1 MHYLIPGKS
10 PVATE
15 LKRAIAATLG
25 GLLYS
30 LGVNLFIVP
39 LGLYNGGLMGYCQLI
54 RTLLI
59 TYLHITPP
67 FDIAGILYFLANI
80 PIMIISWIKLDK
92 KFVFRAILNIAV
104 VTLFLSIIPV
114 KAVIQGDIITNCLV
128 GGVITGAGTGVS
140 LWAATPGGGTDLI
153 GLMLIKKG
161 TRFSVGRLN
170 LLVDVVLYV
179 ICLLM
184 FNIQV
189 AIYSIVFSAVST
201 FVIDKLHQ
209 QNINVQALIVTDNPS
224 EELRK
229 ALIQKLDR
237 GITKLPA
244 EGGYSGKDKT
254 AFMIVLSKYEA
265 PELVATV
272 KEHDPDAFITFNEGT
287 RIFGNFERR
296 L

>member
-1 MHYLIPGKS
+1 
-10 PVATE
+10 
-15 LKRAIAATLG
+15 
-25 GLLYS
+25 
-30 LGVNLFIVP
+30 
-39 LGLYNGGLMGYCQLI
+39 
-54 RTLLI
+54 
-59 TYLHITPP
+59 
-67 FDIAGILYFLANI
+67 
-80 PIMIISWIKLDK
+80 
-92 KFVFRAILNIAV
+92 
-104 VTLFLSIIPV
+104 
-114 KAVIQGDIITNCLV
+114 
-128 GGVITGAGTGVS
+128 
-140 LWAATPGGGTDLI
+140 
-153 GLMLIKKG
+153 MLIKKG
-161 TRFSVGRLN
+161 TRFSVGRVN
-170 LLVDVVLYV
+170 LIVDVVLYV

-189 AIYSIVFSAVST
+189 AIYSIVYSAVCT
-201 FVIDKLHQ
+201 FVTDKLHQ
-209 QNINVQALIVTDNPS
+209 QNINVQAFIVTDNPS

-229 ALIQKLDR
+229 ALILKLDR

>member
-59 TYLHITPP
+59 TNLHITPS

-80 PIMIISWIKLDK
+80 PIMILAWVKLDK
-92 KFVFRAILNIAV
+92 KFVFRAVLNIAV

-161 TRFSVGRLN
+161 TRFSVGRVN
-170 LLVDVVLYV
+170 LIVDVVLYV

-189 AIYSIVFSAVST
+189 AIYSIVYSAVCT
-201 FVIDKLHQ
+201 FVTDKLHQ
-209 QNINVQALIVTDNPS
+209 QNINVQAFIVTDNPS

-229 ALIQKLDR
+229 ALILKLDR

>member
-59 TYLHITPP
+59 TYLHITPS

-80 PIMIISWIKLDK
+80 PIMILAWVKLDK
-92 KFVFRAILNIAV
+92 KFVFRAVLNIAV

-153 GLMLIKKG
+153 GLMLIKK
-161 TRFSVGRLN
+161 RHPLFGRACQSDCRCRTVCDLSF
-170 LLVDVVLYV
+170 DVQYSGCHLFH
-179 ICLLM
+179 CLLCC
-184 FNIQV
+184 
-189 AIYSIVFSAVST
+189 
-201 FVIDKLHQ
+201 LHFCY
-209 QNINVQALIVTDNPS
+209 
-224 EELRK
+224 R
-229 ALIQKLDR
+229 
-237 GITKLPA
+237 
-244 EGGYSGKDKT
+244 
-254 AFMIVLSKYEA
+254 
-265 PELVATV
+265 
-272 KEHDPDAFITFNEGT
+272 
-287 RIFGNFERR
+287 
-296 L
+296 

>member
-15 LKRAIAATLG
+15 LKRAIAATFG

-39 LGLYNGGLMGYCQLI
+39 IGLYNGGLMGYCQLI

-59 TYLHITPP
+59 TYLHITPSL
-67 FDIAGILYFLANI
+67 DIAGILYFLATI
-80 PIMIISWIKLDK
+80 PIMILSWIKLDK
-92 KFVFRAILNIAV
+92 KFVFRAIINIAV
-104 VTLFLSIIPV
+104 VTLFLSVIPV
-114 KAVIQGDIITNCLV
+114 KALIQGDMITNCLV
-128 GGVITGAGTGVS
+128 GGVITGAGTGLS

-161 TRFSVGRLN
+161 TRFSVGRVN
-170 LLVDVVLYV
+170 LIVDVVLYM
-179 ICLLM
+179 ICFLM
-184 FNIQV
+184 FNIQI
-189 AIYSIVFSAVST
+189 AIYSIVYSAVCT
-201 FVIDKLHQ
+201 FVTDKLHQ
-209 QNINVQALIVTDNPS
+209 QNINVQALIITDNPS
-224 EELRK
+224 NELQK
-229 ALIQKLDR
+229 ALLLKLDR

-244 EGGYSGKDKT
+244 EGGYSGKEKD
-254 AFMIVLSKYEA
+254 AFMIVISKYEV

-272 KEHDPDAFITFNEGT
+272 KEHDPNAFITFNEGT
-287 RIFGNFERR
+287 RVFGNFERR

>member
-59 TYLHITPP
+59 TYLHITAS

-80 PIMIISWIKLDK
+80 PIMILAWVKLDK

-161 TRFSVGRLN
+161 TRFSVGRVN
-170 LLVDVVLYV
+170 LIVDVVLYV

-189 AIYSIVFSAVST
+189 AIYSIVYSAVCT
-201 FVIDKLHQ
+201 FVTDKLHQ
-209 QNINVQALIVTDNPS
+209 QNINVQAFIVTDNPS

-229 ALIQKLDR
+229 ALILKLDR

>member
-10 PVATE
+10 PDATE